1 MNCLDAIRQRSSCR
15 DFSDKKVSEKDVE
28 LLLEAALASPTAVN
42 AQSLR
47 FALITDEELIQRI
60 SDASYELLDEV
71 TLERMRARKAKNLFY
86 GAPLLLVISSVP
98 SRCSDIDAG
107 IAAQSVCLTAEQ
119 LGLSSCIIGLS
130 RSAFA
135 EDNPKHMR
143 QVLGM
148 EEDERFIVSVA
159 GGYAQSR
166 KEPHELT
173 WEHVRRF

>member
-47 FALITDEELIQRI
+47 FALITDEDLIQKI
-60 SDASYELLDEV
+60 SDASYELMDEV
-71 TLERMRARKAKNLFY
+71 TLERMRARKAINLFY

-98 SRCSDIDAG
+98 SR
-107 IAAQSVCLTAEQ
+107 LTAEQ

-143 QVLGM
+143 QALGM

-159 GGYAQSR
+159 VGYAQSR